1 MQFYGLQK
9 TTLLD
14 YPEHVA
20 ATVFTS
26 GCNFRCPFCHN
37 MNLVEDISVPVI
49 SEEEILSF
57 LDSRKKIL
65 DGVCITGGEPTI
77 NPDLPDFIRKI
88 KDLGLNVKLDTNGTN
103 PDMLKSL
110 IDQSLIDYV
119 AMDIKTSIDNYPE
132 VCGIDNFDSSSI
144 IESIDI
150 LINSS
155 IDYEFRTTMIK
166 EYHNS
171 QVMDNIGKM
180 LKGCNAYYLQSF
192 KDSDF
197 VPNHSLHAYNKEELS
212 AFAQQLN
219 SYIGKVEIRG
229 VD

>member
-20 ATVFTS
+20 ATVFTG

-49 SEEEILSF
+49 SEEKILAF

-77 NPDLPDFIRKI
+77 NPNLPDFIKKV
-88 KDLGLNVKLDTNGTN
+88 KDFGLNVKLDTNGTN
-103 PDMLKSL
+103 PDMLRSL

-119 AMDIKTSIDNYPE
+119 AMDIKTSSDNYSD
-132 VCGIDNFDSSSI
+132 VCGIDNFNTSSI
-144 IESIDI
+144 HESINI
-150 LINSS
+150 LLNSS

-180 LKGCNAYYLQSF
+180 LKGCKAYYLQSF

-219 SYIGKVEIRG
+219 SYIDKVEIRG